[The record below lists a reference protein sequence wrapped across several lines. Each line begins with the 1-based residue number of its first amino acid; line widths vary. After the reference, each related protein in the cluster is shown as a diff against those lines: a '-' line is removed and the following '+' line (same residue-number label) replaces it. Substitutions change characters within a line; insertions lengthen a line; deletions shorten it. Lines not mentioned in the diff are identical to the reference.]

1 MSEKLKGIFGKL
13 IDTADKSHACIY
25 FNFSSNEDTQLNV
38 IQKDDKSIEINDDD
52 NKSLTLL
59 LSDIQSQFK
68 QQGISLNR
76 IQGKAEERGKLT
88 AGLKTDKASLSDAEV
103 ALQKMQLRAQEL
115 GAELVLTDRPAEM
128 ENEQWRLPAV
138 SGQENRAADMPVA
151 EGLAKLAVAIQAVTD
166 KCPLQIT
173 LMIRP
178 DLRPQVTLNVSAG
191 EANWIFAAKE
201 GRYPLKDL
209 LANMA
214 GKTITHGWDAIVV
227 YQRGEANKLLKQQYI
242 KRFIDGNTLSPLNDV
257 IETTKHE

>member
-1 MSEKLKGIFGKL
+1 MSEKTKGIFGKL

-25 FNFSSNEDTQLNV
+25 FNFFSQEDTQLNV
-38 IQKDDKSIEINDDD
+38 IQKNEKFAEINDDD
-52 NKSLTLL
+52 NKALTLL

-76 IQGKAEERGKLT
+76 VQGQQEGKRQLT

-115 GAELVLTDRPAEM
+115 GTELVLTDRPAEM
-128 ENEQWRLPAV
+128 ANEQWRLPAV

-151 EGLAKLAVAIQAVTD
+151 EGLAKLAVAVQAVTD
-166 KCPLQIT
+166 KYPLQIT

-178 DLRPQVTLNVSAG
+178 DFRPQVMLNVSAG
-191 EANWIFAAKE
+191 EVNWIFAAKE
-201 GRYPLKDL
+201 GRYPLNDL
-209 LANMA
+209 LAKMA

-227 YQRGEANKLLKQQYI
+227 YQRGQANMLLKQQHI
-242 KRFIDGNTLSPLNDV
+242 KRFITGNV
-257 IETTKHE
+257 